1 MAGVYSVS
9 QINLYIKRM
18 FSEDFVLNNLNIK
31 GEISNCK
38 YHTSGHIY
46 FSLKDESGVIA
57 CVMFAG
63 NRSGLKFKMEEG
75 QKVIV
80 TGSINVYERDGRYQI
95 YAKEISLEGNG
106 DLYKRFEELKSRLE
120 EMGMFSSQY
129 KKEIPK
135 YPMKIGVITAKT
147 GAVIQDIVNISK
159 RRNPYVDLYLN
170 QALVQGEGA
179 ADSIVKAIKEMDKMG
194 MDVIIVGR
202 GGGSIEDLWAFNEE
216 KTARAVFECETPIIS
231 AVGHETDTTIIDYV
245 ADLRAP
251 TPSAAA
257 EIAVFD
263 YALFVKNLQDYRYT
277 LNKLINI
284 NLEFKKNRLENCRTK
299 LKFLSPSNQIL
310 QKRQYIDDLSEK
322 IKNSLID
329 KVKDRRHELLL
340 SIEKLKGL
348 SPLNKLGN
356 GYGFITD
363 GQNNPVSLVEK
374 VALDDVLSIRL
385 RDGVIKSKVL
395 EVDKRRMPDV
405 G

>member
-159 RRNPYVDLYLN
+159 RRNPYVDLYLI

-263 YALFVKNLQDYRYT
+263 YALFIKNLQDYRYT

-284 NLEFKKNRLENCRTK
+284 NLEFKKNRLENSSTK

-322 IKNSLID
+322 MKNSLID

-363 GQNNPVSLVEK
+363 GQNNPVSLVGK

-405 G
+405 